1 MQRIHENIIFPP
13 NKKIGIHEFKRFT
26 VSEFEIKQFYFTGT
40 DNVLP
45 VLLIEHR
52 ILI

>member
-1 MQRIHENIIFPP
+1 MQRIHENTIFPP
-13 NKKIGIHEFKRFT
+13 TKKIGIHEFKRFT
-26 VSEFEIKQFYFTGT
+26 VSEFEIEQFYLTGT

-45 VLLIEHR
+45 VLLIEHK